1 MWYLCRCCTSVLS
14 QVSLQLHFC
23 SIKLLRPA
31 GPQLSL
37 NPKNLT
43 KIHHEVW
50 RIGVYWEK
58 ITYPSCSTMLIN
70 WINALLQMLGNPW
83 EIIIPTLVT
92 AINQLLMSVDVKIG
106 KTKVH
111 QTILQIFILNF
122 FSAVWHN
129 AQQSTLFGIFGNQA
143 PSNVQHN
150 SQLLKDGSE
159 WKMANLFKHCLS
171 VSVKLLSGLLHATLS
186 IWRPPILRPLRL

>member
-1 MWYLCRCCTSVLS
+1 MKCEELEFIGKRLHIRLSLQCWSTESMHCCRCLAIPEKLS
-14 QVSLQLHFC
+14 FQHWSLQ
-23 SIKLLRPA
+23 SINY
-31 GPQLSL
+31 S
-37 NPKNLT
+37 
-43 KIHHEVW
+43 V
-50 RIGVYWEK
+50 
-58 ITYPSCSTMLIN
+58 
-70 WINALLQMLGNPW
+70 
-83 EIIIPTLVT
+83 
-92 AINQLLMSVDVKIG
+92 LMSVEVKIG

-129 AQQSTLFGIFGNQA
+129 AQQSILFGIFGNQA